1 MRNHKQPSPYERINI
16 GEEDE
21 IIIEGYLP
29 STIRLIGF
37 ICLVVLTCGMFLIII
52 AWRPGTR
59 VRITHWRCSL
69 DQAKTVLLKVRQ
81 TILDYVPLH
90 LILSLDNLLL
100 GRIRRRIYWKS
111 SNTTSWREYTRK
123 LCSFFS

>member
-1 MRNHKQPSPYERINI
+1 MKPHRQPSPYDRINI

-59 VRITHWRCSL
+59 VRITHSRCSL
-69 DQAKTVLLKVRQ
+69 DQAKTVLLKVNQ
-81 TILDYVPLH
+81 LNVFINFMTHIIVILIVIIDL
-90 LILSLDNLLL
+90 LLL
-100 GRIRRRIYWKS
+100 G
-111 SNTTSWREYTRK
+111 
-123 LCSFFS
+123 